1 LTGELWWDVLSA
13 VTPLS
18 QADWM
23 TLERWPELFTRYS
36 RVFGNNSWG
45 DASRNSSG
53 VFEGGFREFQPP
65 PEAAHLIPTLT
76 VVDGTLERA
85 PDRVE
90 QILEQARRYAA
101 TRLGR

>member
-1 LTGELWWDVLSA
+1 MLSA

-18 QADWM
+18 QSDWM

-36 RVFGNNSWG
+36 RTFGNNAWG
-45 DASRNSSG
+45 DPSRNSSG
-53 VFEGGFREFQPP
+53 VFEGGFREFQLP

-76 VVDGTLERA
+76 IVDNTLEKT

-90 QILEQARRYAA
+90 QILEQARRYAS
-101 TRLGR
+101 RYLGP